1 MQKTNKIINSAGQI
15 RPISAEKNTAEKL
28 CRKLI
33 LQKKNTAENCA
44 EKQTEKKHSRKTDT
58 EKKKNTA
65 EKLCRKTDCRKI
77 HLFFV
82 LITTLLIFST
92 NGRSVY

>member
-1 MQKTNKIINSAGQI
+1 MQKIDT
-15 RPISAEKNTAEKL
+15 AEKNTAE
-28 CRKLI
+28 
-33 LQKKNTAENCA
+33 NFA
-44 EKQTEKKHSRKTDT
+44 EKQTE
-58 EKKKNTA
+58 KNTA

>member
-1 MQKTNKIINSAGQI
+1 MEI

-44 EKQTEKKHSRKTDT
+44 EKQTEK
-58 EKKKNTA
+58 NTA
-65 EKLCRKTDCRKI
+65 EK
-77 HLFFV
+77 
-82 LITTLLIFST
+82 
-92 NGRSVY
+92 